1 MHKITRGQM
10 HASKHTITR
19 GQFYASTRGYLRN
32 DKGCKKNQ
40 QNDHVIIVFR
50 FFCFFWCTPVSAR
63 GYMRM
68 DAREHNG

>member
-50 FFCFFWCTPVSAR
+50 VFFFLVHACVSTWLYADGCAR
-63 GYMRM
+63 T
-68 DAREHNG
+68 